1 MNTATSFVV
10 TETVP
15 VPTDLTA
22 HPALGALRG
31 SRVFSGLPSGV
42 LARLAACACIRSLGS
57 GQEIELEGRW
67 VGATIMVVRGCVNAV
82 RRTDRELTL
91 ETFRDGD
98 VLANVR
104 AETAPNET
112 LVASETS
119 VVLLLPRED
128 FWAVARLVPEI
139 PLALARELER
149 RLSCV
154 KVLAWGLAT
163 SDVEERLYRVIAGL
177 ARDQG
182 EAATEGTVIKHF
194 PTQKDLAC
202 RVGACRETV
211 CRVIGDLARK
221 NLVSL
226 HGRRLTLFPG
236 FFALL
241 QASDGVA

>member
-1 MNTATSFVV
+1 MNTATSYVM
-10 TETVP
+10 TETVSL
-15 VPTDLTA
+15 PTDLTA
-22 HPALGALRG
+22 HPALGALRS
-31 SRVFSGLPSGV
+31 SRVFATLPSGV
-42 LARLAACACIRSLGS
+42 LARLASCACIRSVGP
-57 GQEIELEGRW
+57 GQEIELDGRW
-67 VGATIMVVRGCVNAV
+67 VGATIMIVRGCVNAV

-104 AETAPNET
+104 TETMPNET

-119 VVLLLPRED
+119 VALLLPRED
-128 FWAVARLVPEI
+128 FWAMARMVPEI
-139 PLALARELER
+139 SLALARELER

-163 SDVEERLYRVIAGL
+163 SDVETRLYSVIARL

-211 CRVIGDLARK
+211 CRVIGDLGRK

-226 HGRRLTLFPG
+226 RGRRLTLFPG

-241 QASDGVA
+241 QACEVV

>member
-1 MNTATSFVV
+1 
-10 TETVP
+10 
-15 VPTDLTA
+15 
-22 HPALGALRG
+22 
-31 SRVFSGLPSGV
+31 
-42 LARLAACACIRSLGS
+42 
-57 GQEIELEGRW
+57 
-67 VGATIMVVRGCVNAV
+67 VGATIMVVRGCVNSV

-98 VLANVR
+98 VLSNIRGEAV
-104 AETAPNET
+104 PNET
-112 LVASETS
+112 LVAGETS
-119 VVLLLPRED
+119 VLLLLPRDE
-128 FWAVARLVPEI
+128 FWSVARMVPEI
-139 PLALARELER
+139 PLAMARELER

-177 ARDQG
+177 ARAQG

-221 NLVSL
+221 GLVSL
-226 HGRRLTLFPG
+226 RGRRLTLFPG
-236 FFALL
+236 FFALV
-241 QASDGVA
+241 QACDVA

>member
-1 MNTATSFVV
+1 MNTAISYVHN
-10 TETVP
+10 ETTP

-31 SRVFSGLPSGV
+31 SRVFASLPSGV
-42 LARLAACACIRSLGS
+42 LARLAACACIRSVGP

-67 VGATIMVVRGCVNAV
+67 AGASIMVVRGCVNAV
-82 RRTDRELTL
+82 RKTERELTL

-98 VLANVR
+98 VLATIR
-104 AETAPNET
+104 AESAPQES

-128 FWAVARLVPEI
+128 FWAMARMVPEI
-139 PLALARELER
+139 PLALAREMER
-149 RLSCV
+149 RLACV

-177 ARDQG
+177 ARVQG

-226 HGRRLTLFPG
+226 RGRRLTLFPG
-236 FFALL
+236 FFALM
-241 QASDGVA
+241 QACEVG

>member
-1 MNTATSFVV
+1 MHTATSYAM

-31 SRVFSGLPSGV
+31 SRVFSSLPPGV
-42 LARLAACACIRSLGS
+42 LARLAACACIRSLGP

-98 VLANVR
+98 VLGSIR
-104 AETAPNET
+104 AEALPSET

-128 FWAVARLVPEI
+128 FWAVARMVPEI
-139 PLALARELER
+139 PMALARELER

-221 NLVSL
+221 NLVVL
-226 HGRRLTLFPG
+226 RGRRLTLFPG
-236 FFALL
+236 FFALM
-241 QASDGVA
+241 QACDAVT